1 MEAVTPTADATESAV
16 IRDDTPTIAVLT
28 CDRPNGFYLPDTVRQ
43 IDREGGAE
51 LERKIY
57 VDGTAE
63 FVERLKRRLR
73 AGGAQGWKF
82 MRLGENLGSTEA
94 MRRLVVESANSERDL
109 LFFEDDLQLC
119 RNAVRR
125 MAAQRVPD
133 DAGVVTFFDMKEVA
147 PGAAPGLYRR
157 PADGHHG
164 SGFWGAQCL
173 RISREALAYLAGRNW
188 LEESRGDSRMAS
200 DILMGRHLAKHAR
213 RRHLAVHIPN
223 LVEHVGHA
231 SACFPGLSLSP
242 RWRRATN
249 FPGRGFDALSLKT
262 MA

>member
-1 MEAVTPTADATESAV
+1 MEEIARASHVTESVTPCHDA
-16 IRDDTPTIAVLT
+16 PTIAVLT

-43 IDREGGAE
+43 IDREGGTE
-51 LERKIY
+51 LERRIF

-63 FVERLKRRLR
+63 FVERLERRLR
-73 AGGAQGWKF
+73 AGGAKGWNF
-82 MRLGENLGSTEA
+82 VRVGENLGSTEA
-94 MRRLVVESANSERDL
+94 MRRLVVESSATGRDL

-133 DAGVVTFFDMKEVA
+133 DVGIVTFFDMKEVA

-173 RISREALAYLAGRNW
+173 RIHREALAFLAVRNW
-188 LEESRGDSRMAS
+188 LDESRGDSRMAS
-200 DILMGRHLAKHAR
+200 DILMGRHLAKHAK

-262 MA
+262 MV